1 MLDLGRGG
9 WAVSHCSQQSYMD
22 MILIESD
29 NIFVFSKQNGD
40 LAEYMPP

>member
-9 WAVSHCSQQSYMD
+9 WAVSHCSQQPYMD

-40 LAEYMPP
+40 LAECMPP